1 MKTNTVF
8 AIFTIMRTLL
18 AVACLVAMYFLASN
32 NLIGFLGCFAFLVLV
47 FLLGWFTIKTNNT
60 MEQAILKAKYKNAL
74 FKLKNKDEPCS
85 SIRAEGNDYARGF
98 ADCIKFFESHS
109 DDGGAK

>member
-1 MKTNTVF
+1 MKTNTVI

-18 AVACLVAMYFLASN
+18 AVACLVAMYFLASHG
-32 NLIGFLGCFAFLVLV
+32 LIGFWGCFALWFLV
-47 FLLGWFTIKTNNT
+47 FSLGSFTLKTDNKMKDT
-60 MEQAILKAKYKNAL
+60 VILAKYKNAL

-98 ADCIKFFESHS
+98 DDCIKFFESYN
-109 DDGGAK
+109 DDGESK